1 MDNNEKEKAKEF
13 SQICSAFCDTM
24 HEKYSNID
32 DCGVLLIAVNATDT
46 SIVKRQTM
54 VVGDSAALTYGL
66 LKACHDENS
75 AVMELLKM
83 TAGVSRL
90 GNLSHA
96 LDGLSNDGDM
106 EG

>member
-24 HEKYSNID
+24 HEKYSNMD

-46 SIVKRQTM
+46 KNVSRQTM

-66 LKACHDENS
+66 LKACNDENS

-83 TAGVSRL
+83 TASVSRF
-90 GNLSHA
+90 GNLLHF
-96 LDGLSNDGDM
+96 LDTLSSDSDK
-106 EG
+106 EV